1 MAETN
6 KAKDFLD
13 QFLTYGDKV
22 ANVYSRVKLADQ
34 GVATP
39 VFMET
44 NGAGSPTIEAGKTAN
59 VKAED
64 GFTNMVNNAV
74 DNMAMAYTAKQAND
88 SLPYIIGMMALGIT
102 IFLLTK
108 K

>member
-1 MAETN
+1 
-6 KAKDFLD
+6 
-13 QFLTYGDKV
+13 
-22 ANVYSRVKLADQ
+22 
-34 GVATP
+34 
-39 VFMET
+39 
-44 NGAGSPTIEAGKTAN
+44 
-59 VKAED
+59 
-64 GFTNMVNNAV
+64 MVNNAV